1 MVNGRVDA
9 RLRMPSDPS
18 TTPFDSPALAHG
30 KPIDVVRVITRL
42 NIGGPSIQATRLT
55 NALDRDGFRTTLIH
69 GRLGEGE
76 GDMSYLIAP
85 GSHAIHMPTLCRPLS
100 PLDDLRTLLRLYGE
114 IKRARPLIVHT
125 HMAKAGLLGRLAAAA
140 YNMMRGPAPRARVV
154 HTYHGHVLEG
164 YFSPLMTSVFINLE
178 RMLARASDRIIAIS
192 PAIERD
198 LRDTFR
204 IGRAEQY
211 RVVPLGF
218 DLSQFAAVDDRA
230 RALARQA
237 LQLPAD
243 AEVVSTV
250 GRLTAIKQHRL
261 FLEAVRDA
269 AKTRP
274 QLIALIAGDGELRGE
289 LEAYAR
295 ELGIADRVRFL
306 GWRRDLATIYAAT
319 NVFLLTSRNEGT
331 PVALIEAMASGV
343 PGVSTDVGGVKDV
356 IAAAD
361 LGARVPDG
369 DSEALAA
376 HIVHYLADP
385 ALARETGVR
394 ARAAVLG
401 RYDIARLVN
410 DILAVYRELLTVR

>member
-1 MVNGRVDA
+1 
-9 RLRMPSDPS
+9 MPSDPS
-18 TTPFDSPALAHG
+18 ATPVS
-30 KPIDVVRVITRL
+30 VVRVITRL

-85 GSHAIHMPTLCRPLS
+85 GSNAIHVPTLCRPLS
-100 PLDDLRTLLRLYGE
+100 PRDDLRTLFRLYGE
-114 IKRARPLIVHT
+114 LKRARPSIVHT

-140 YNMMRGPAPRARVV
+140 YNSMRGAAPRARVV

-164 YFSPLMTSVFINLE
+164 YFSPMMTRFFIGLE
-178 RMLARASDRIIAIS
+178 RMLARVSDRIIAIS
-192 PAIERD
+192 PAIEHD

-218 DLSQFAAVDDRA
+218 DLSEFAAVDDRA

-237 LQLPAD
+237 LHLPD
-243 AEVVSTV
+243 GAEVVSTV

-269 AKTRP
+269 ATSRP

-306 GWRRDLATIYAAT
+306 GWRRDLATIYAGT
-319 NVFLLTSRNEGT
+319 DVFLLTSRNEGT

-343 PGVSTDVGGVKDV
+343 PGVSTNVGGVKDV
-356 IAAAD
+356 IAADD
-361 LGARVPDG
+361 LGAKVPDG
-369 DSEALAA
+369 DAAALAV
-376 HIVHYLADP
+376 HIVRYLADP
-385 ALARETGVR
+385 RLRRDTGTR

-401 RYDIARLVN
+401 KYSLDRLVN
-410 DILAVYRELLTVR
+410 DIIAVYRDLLKTA